1 MNKLILVILIVIVL
15 YIISRTE
22 FYSLNKKEPLLSDEG
37 INMSEYSEENDKIS
51 ITNDLMQEM
60 ILRTNEEVSKKTGL
74 CTYIIET
81 TEVKKY
87 THKITGSVV
96 YRCMFMVV
104 KHGGFD
110 FGFLVTSDIKVI
122 NEGPRYDLRDLSTEY
137 EDGRQFGDIL
147 EETKKSVSDRLE
159 RKNELNEIE
168 KIRLKQD
175 EKKLKELERDKNIKI
190 NEKPEVSILYLKTQ
204 TIYINPPSDI
214 SVFTNPT
221 NKQEFQDYTLVRQ
234 SELDVIKNNNFIEKE
249 ILDSQTM
256 YGDRN
261 RVVTPLPIKPKPI
274 YKEPETI
281 IKLPPLGIKDRVVK
295 IPEYLDIPPL
305 LYGHNGLISVCIVIM
320 LLIIFIKSN

>member
-1 MNKLILVILIVIVL
+1 MNKLILVISIIIVL

-159 RKNELNEIE
+159 RKNEL
-168 KIRLKQD
+168 L
-175 EKKLKELERDKNIKI
+175 
-190 NEKPEVSILYLKTQ
+190 S
-204 TIYINPPSDI
+204 
-214 SVFTNPT
+214 
-221 NKQEFQDYTLVRQ
+221 
-234 SELDVIKNNNFIEKE
+234 
-249 ILDSQTM
+249 
-256 YGDRN
+256 
-261 RVVTPLPIKPKPI
+261 
-274 YKEPETI
+274 
-281 IKLPPLGIKDRVVK
+281 
-295 IPEYLDIPPL
+295 
-305 LYGHNGLISVCIVIM
+305 LIHI
-320 LLIIFIKSN
+320 